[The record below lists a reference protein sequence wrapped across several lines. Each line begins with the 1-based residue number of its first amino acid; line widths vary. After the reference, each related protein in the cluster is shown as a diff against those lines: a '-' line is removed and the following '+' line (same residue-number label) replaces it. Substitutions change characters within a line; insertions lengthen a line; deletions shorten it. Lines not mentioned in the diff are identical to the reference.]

1 MKRFHWFLIVCC
13 TLGTAVPIQ
22 AAPDS
27 GSVETMVRAV
37 TLDPESNA
45 PVVILETVGEK
56 KLLPIWIDLPEAR
69 AIALELERIAP
80 PRPLTH
86 DLIRN
91 LLNAL
96 GARLRRVTITDL
108 RNNTYFALLSLELRG
123 ESLEIDSRPSDAI
136 AVALRMKAPI
146 YATTEVLA
154 KAKPLLAPGSRDEG
168 ARQKLGLQPQDLTA
182 ELAALLDLSSQ
193 RGVLVADVAPGSPA
207 ANAGLRRGDILI
219 KANDQALQSAADLDA
234 AVEAVKAPAQIRLEI
249 IRNGKPIEITVDL
262 PA

>member
-1 MKRFHWFLIVCC
+1 
-13 TLGTAVPIQ
+13 
-22 AAPDS
+22 
-27 GSVETMVRAV
+27 
-37 TLDPESNA
+37 
-45 PVVILETVGEK
+45 
-56 KLLPIWIDLPEAR
+56 
-69 AIALELERIAP
+69 
-80 PRPLTH
+80 
-86 DLIRN
+86 
-91 LLNAL
+91 
-96 GARLRRVTITDL
+96 VTITDL

-123 ESLEIDSRPSDAI
+123 ETLEIDSRPSDAI

-154 KAKPLLAPGSRDEG
+154 KAKPLPAPGSRDEG

-207 ANAGLRRGDILI
+207 ANAGLQRGDILI

-234 AVEAVKAPAQIRLEI
+234 AVEKVKAPAQIRLEV
-249 IRNGKPIEITVDL
+249 IRNGKPIVITVDL